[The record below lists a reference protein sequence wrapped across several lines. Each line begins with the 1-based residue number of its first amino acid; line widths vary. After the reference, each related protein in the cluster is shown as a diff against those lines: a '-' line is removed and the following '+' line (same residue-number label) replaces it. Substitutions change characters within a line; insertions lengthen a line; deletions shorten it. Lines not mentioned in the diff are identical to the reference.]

1 LETETLILGGDADR
15 IIPMRHSEVIAAE
28 LPGAT
33 LVRLPGVGHMAML
46 ELPEAVN
53 EALTEL
59 LAKAA
64 RPTGILRRFRRRA

>member
-1 LETETLILGGDADR
+1 
-15 IIPMRHSEVIAAE
+15 
-28 LPGAT
+28 
-33 LVRLPGVGHMAML
+33 MAML